1 MLDASSAMPWS
12 VTVSDQPEQH
22 KSLAEIAV
30 TTRYPLDAFHF
41 VRRGLD
47 YTVHRCHKN
56 PEELPE
62 GQRHVSGRQLSEGLR
77 DYAIEQ
83 YGLLAGMMLK
93 RWRICRTEDFGQIVF
108 SMVNGGLMQA
118 SPSDSLD
125 DFADGFDFAGTF
137 SDVRIAVDH
146 IPIEDPAHKSTS

>member
-1 MLDASSAMPWS
+1 MSA
-12 VTVSDQPEQH
+12 QPDQH
-22 KSLAEIAV
+22 KSLKEIAAA
-30 TTRYPLDAFHF
+30 TRYPVDAFHF

-56 PEELPE
+56 PEALPE
-62 GQRHVSGRQLSEGLR
+62 GERHVSGRQLSGGLR

-83 YGLLAGMMLK
+83 YGLLAGLMLK
-93 RWRICRTEDFGQIVF
+93 RWRIVSTDDFGQIVF

-125 DFADGFDFAGTF
+125 DFADGFDFAQAF
-137 SDVRIAVDH
+137 SNVRINVDQV
-146 IPIEDPAHKSTS
+146 PIEDPAHKPTT

>member
-1 MLDASSAMPWS
+1 MPNQS
-12 VTVSDQPEQH
+12 EQPDPA
-22 KSLAEIAV
+22 KSLKEVAA

-47 YTVHRCHKN
+47 YTVHRTHRN

-62 GQRHVSGRQLSEGLR
+62 EDRHVSGRQLSEGLR

-83 YGLLAGMMLK
+83 YGLLAGMMLR
-93 RWRICRTEDFGQIVF
+93 RWRIQSTEDFGQIVF

-118 SPSDSLD
+118 SPDDTLD
-125 DFADGFDFAGTF
+125 DFTGGFNFDQAFGHI
-137 SDVRIAVDH
+137 DIAVDH
-146 IPIEDPAHKSTS
+146 IPLEDPAQKTTR